1 MPQLN
6 PAPWFMIMLFSWAI
20 FLTLIPPKVIGHAF
34 PNEPSPEAANAM
46 KTQPWT
52 WPWS

>member
-6 PAPWFMIMLFSWAI
+6 PAPWFMIMAFSWLVFATI
-20 FLTLIPPKVIGHAF
+20 VVPKTLAHTF
-34 PNEPSPEAANAM
+34 PNDPVPQSPQAL
-46 KTQPWT
+46 KTESWT

>member
-6 PAPWFMIMLFSWAI
+6 PAPWFSILVFSWLV
-20 FLTLIPPKVIGHAF
+20 FLVLIPPKIISHSF
-34 PNEPSPEAANAM
+34 PQEPLARTTDTM
-46 KTQPWT
+46 KSHPWT

>member
-6 PAPWFMIMLFSWAI
+6 PAPWFAILLFSWFI
-20 FLTLIPPKVIGHAF
+20 FLTILPLKTMTYVF
-34 PNEPSPEAANAM
+34 PNEPQT
-46 KTQPWT
+46 KTIILTKTEPWS